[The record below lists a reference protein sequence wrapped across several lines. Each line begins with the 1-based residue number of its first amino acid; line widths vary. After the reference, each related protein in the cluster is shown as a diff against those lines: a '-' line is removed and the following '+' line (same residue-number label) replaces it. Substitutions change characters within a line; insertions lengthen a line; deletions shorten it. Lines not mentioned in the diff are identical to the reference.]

1 MTEQKP
7 SNTGL
12 SSDTAVLCLAEKRR
26 GLVELA
32 SRFDVLLFCDDVYN
46 LLTYPPAE
54 VGPLLITYDRDE
66 PVTPAPGVT
75 PPPPV
80 GHVVSA
86 GTFSK
91 ICAPGV
97 RVGWLEAPPRLIEI
111 LSES

>member
-1 MTEQKP
+1 M
-7 SNTGL
+7 
-12 SSDTAVLCLAEKRR
+12 ALAR
-26 GLVELA
+26 
-32 SRFDVLLFCDDVYN
+32 RFDLLLFCDDVYN

-66 PVTPAPGVT
+66 AVTPPVTPPS
-75 PPPPV
+75 PV

-97 RVGWLEAPPRLIEI
+97 RVGWLEAPPRVIDVFRG
-111 LSES
+111 S